1 MTWKRKTTIFGLAA
15 TLGLALPLGAAN
27 ASAPNGVERA
37 QSDSARVSNYSPGAR
52 KAGAPISADGPRGTA
67 GKKARGAGRVPRAA
81 VVTLV
86 TGDRIT
92 LYAQGASGPT
102 YEIERGP
109 GREKMQ
115 FTAQERDGHLSVFP
129 VDALPLVARGLMDRR
144 LFDITQLVAWG
155 YDDGHSKEVPLIVR
169 SSSPPRLAAKA
180 AAGGWRSDALKLS
193 AMKVAKS
200 GAGQAWQELTAG
212 SAGSAGRSLA
222 GGVTK
227 VWLDGKRTPYLDRSV
242 PQIGAPVAWKRGL
255 TGKGVTVA
263 VLDNGYDSRH
273 PDLQNA
279 VADTADFSG
288 EGNLMDGMGHGT
300 HLASVIAGSGKGSG
314 GKYRGVAPDAK
325 LAIGKVAGV
334 LAGYS
339 DSSILRG
346 MDWAAAEVKAK
357 VALLSLGTM
366 WDSQQ
371 SDPLEEAVNTLTEL
385 YGTLFVVAAGNDG
398 PGRATLSSPGTA
410 DAALT
415 VGAVNKSDML
425 AGFSGRGPR
434 TGDHAVK
441 PDITAP
447 GVAITAGTSIGL
459 DPNGMYTP
467 ESGTSLAAA
476 HVAGAAAILAQ
487 AHPDWKAEELKGAL
501 IGTAVPSAELGP
513 YEQGAGRVDVAAAT
527 GRQVTA
533 TPGNLWTTLPYG
545 EAENATVTRTVTYTN
560 SGDASL
566 ILDLRME
573 SARPGV
579 TLPRG
584 LLKLASQRLKVPAHG
599 QASVTLA
606 MAASDAD
613 PGEYPG
619 VLVASAGDDVVLRT
633 LAGAYVEPETYDVT
647 FKVLDRNGEPAVN
660 SSALVYDL
668 ERDWLENVALYE
680 GVGQARLPAG
690 DWTVQGYMVNT
701 DFTWRDAYSAI
712 AHTVVHVDAGHKE
725 VVLDARKGRKVT
737 VTLDDPDALQEPTAI
752 SAITHQAGGRV
763 FRSLFAGSVTGPP
776 VGDLY
781 VIPSR
786 VPGAMYQVHNV
797 WYKSSGDNGDNVRYD
812 LVKVYRDGLPDNPV
826 YNAAVKDLA
835 KITMANRG
843 AGLEVP
849 GAIAAAPSGS
859 PFVSTRIVLPGTLV
873 NYRTYQPGLAWD
885 TVLHLGPG
893 QNVLSVGRYVVD
905 RSYSEVW
912 GRAAYGPGL
921 QPGDLVRE
929 GDELS
934 FAGGWQYADPE
945 PGRIGMEMYSEGEAT
960 LTSGGKVLGHT
971 TCVVPRGGI
980 SCGLDATLPGK
991 AASYTLTE
999 VSTRN
1004 VPWASLATR
1013 VETSWTFDSETAAW
1027 PMPISRL
1034 AARISPTGLDTLNRA
1049 KRTVNIPVGISI
1061 DRIPMAPY
1069 LQMKHLTVE
1078 ASYDDGA
1085 TWQPATVRKG
1095 SEWQY
1100 SAVVK
1105 PSAKGDFV
1113 SLRVTATATG
1123 GMRVSQTV
1131 IRAYGLTD

>member
-1 MTWKRKTTIFGLAA
+1 M
-15 TLGLALPLGAAN
+15 
-27 ASAPNGVERA
+27 
-37 QSDSARVSNYSPGAR
+37 
-52 KAGAPISADGPRGTA
+52 
-67 GKKARGAGRVPRAA
+67 
-81 VVTLV
+81 
-86 TGDRIT
+86 TGDRVT
-92 LYAQGASGPT
+92 LYAQGASGPA

-129 VDALPLVARGLMDRR
+129 VDALPLVARGLMDKR
-144 LFDITQLVAWG
+144 LFDVTQLVAWG

-169 SSSPPRLAAKA
+169 SSSPPSLAAKA
-180 AAGGWRSDALKLS
+180 AVGGWRSDALKLS
-193 AMKVAKS
+193 AMKVAKN
-200 GAGQAWQELTAG
+200 GAGQAWRELTAG
-212 SAGSAGRSLA
+212 STGRSLA

-227 VWLDGKRTPYLDRSV
+227 VWLDGKRTPFLDRSV
-242 PQIGAPVAWKRGL
+242 AQIGAPVAWKRGL

-273 PDLQNA
+273 PDLADA

-288 EGNLMDGMGHGT
+288 EGNIMDGMGHGT

-357 VALLSLGTM
+357 VALLSLGTP
-366 WDSQQ
+366 WDSQEP
-371 SDPLEEAVNTLTEL
+371 DPLEEAVNTLTEI

-398 PGRATLSSPGTA
+398 PGKATLASPGSA

-415 VGAVNKSDML
+415 VGAVNKSDMP
-425 AGFSGRGPR
+425 ADFSARGPR

-447 GVAITAGTSIGL
+447 GVAITAGTTIGL
-459 DPNGMYTP
+459 DQNGMYTP

-501 IGTAVPSAELGP
+501 IGTAVPNPDFGP
-513 YEQGAGRVDVAAAT
+513 YEQGAGRVDVAAASD
-527 GRQVTA
+527 RQVTA

-545 EAENATVTRTVTYTN
+545 EGGNATVTKTVTYTN
-560 SGDASL
+560 SGDRSL

-573 SARPGV
+573 SAQPGV
-579 TLPRG
+579 ALPRG

-606 MAASDAD
+606 MATAGAE

-633 LAGAYVEPETYDVT
+633 LAGAYVEPESYDVT
-647 FKVLDRNGEPAVN
+647 FKVLDRNGEPAVH

-680 GVGQARLPAG
+680 GVGHARLPAG
-690 DWTVQGYMVNT
+690 DWTAQGYMLNT
-701 DFTWRDAYSAI
+701 DFTWRDNYSAI
-712 AHTVVHVDAGHKE
+712 AHTAIHVDADHRE
-725 VVLDARKGRKVT
+725 VVMDARKGQKVT

-752 SAITHQAGGRV
+752 SVITHQAAGRT
-763 FRSLFAGSVTGPP
+763 FRSMFAGSVTGSP

-786 VPGAMYQVHNV
+786 VPGATYQVHNM
-797 WYKSSGDNGDNVRYD
+797 WYKSSGDNGENVRYD
-812 LVKVYRDGLPDNPV
+812 LVKVYQGGLPDRPV

-835 KITMANRG
+835 KITMVNRG
-843 AGLEVP
+843 AGVSFP
-849 GAIAAAPSGS
+849 GAVAAAPSGA
-859 PFVSTRIVLPGTLV
+859 PFVSTRVSLPGTVV
-873 NYRTYQPGLAWD
+873 NYRSYQPGLAWD

-893 QNVLSVGRYVVD
+893 QSVLSLGRYVVD
-905 RSYSEVW
+905 RSSSEVW

-921 QPGDLVRE
+921 QQDGLVRE

-934 FAGGWQYADPE
+934 FTGGRQYADPE

-960 LTSGGKVLGHT
+960 LTSGGKVLAHT
-971 TCVVPRGGI
+971 TCVVPRGGV
-980 SCGLDATLPGK
+980 SCGLDATLPENT
-991 AASYTLTE
+991 ASYTLTE

-1004 VPWASLATR
+1004 VPYASLATR
-1013 VETSWTFDSETAAW
+1013 VESSWTFDSGSTAW
-1027 PMPISRL
+1027 PAPISRL
-1034 AARISPTGLDTLNRA
+1034 AARISPTGLDPLNRA
-1049 KRTVNIPVGISI
+1049 KRTVNIPVGITI
-1061 DRIPMAPY
+1061 DRIPLVPY

-1095 SEWQY
+1095 GEWQY

-1105 PSAKGDFV
+1105 PSATGDFV
-1113 SLRVTATATG
+1113 SLRVTAATTA

-1131 IRAYGLTD
+1131 IRAYGLMD